1 MVGGGFLAEIIS
13 ALPACGLDIENLEM
27 LQFGAH
33 IGPSKCLRGRVRFC
47 HNQITMRPTLTIPPL
62 DIAIIVLYLCGI
74 LTIGL
79 LSVRRIKITGNV
91 FFLAGRSLSWPFVG
105 AALFASN
112 VSTIHLVGLT
122 ASGYNEGLVW
132 GNFEWMASYTLIL
145 LSLVFA
151 PFYFRT
157 RIATLPEFLER
168 RYSPA
173 SRSFLAFMAIVA
185 AVFIHIGISLYA
197 GAAVFQRFFGIN
209 VVTSI
214 VIISTVVGIYTVVG
228 GLRAVVIT
236 ETINTA
242 ILILGALLILG
253 FALAALPSHGIHSFA
268 QLRGAAK
275 PGQLSMLH
283 TRDTAGL
290 TWYAVLLGYPVL
302 GIWYWCTDQTIV
314 QRVLGARS
322 AEDAQLG
329 PLLAGFLKIL
339 PVFLLVLPGVIAYVL
354 FHNIIGSAS
363 NQTLPVLIEQLI
375 PTGVRGVIT
384 AAVLAAL
391 MSAVAAALNSIGTL
405 VAVDIVARMRPT
417 TSDRTQVTIG
427 RISSV
432 VVMLLAMAWSTQGG
446 RYSSIFEAI
455 NAIAADLAPPITVV
469 FLLGVL
475 WRRGTKQASLY
486 TLIFGFALGAV
497 AFLLDLPI
505 FGREKI
511 ITHRWSTPFMMQAW
525 WMFCIC
531 AVVYVVVTL
540 LTPPPAPESVEGLTW
555 SHPLGALTQAKFKG
569 LRDPRLIAAILAVT
583 VAILYYIFR

>member
-1 MVGGGFLAEIIS
+1 MSYAT
-13 ALPACGLDIENLEM
+13 
-27 LQFGAH
+27 Q
-33 IGPSKCLRGRVRFC
+33 
-47 HNQITMRPTLTIPPL
+47 PTLTIPAL
-62 DIAIIVLYLCGI
+62 DVAIILLYMCGI
-74 LTIGL
+74 LTVGL

-112 VSTIHLVGLT
+112 ISTIHLVGLT

-185 AVFIHIGISLYA
+185 AVFIHIGMSLYA

-214 VIISTVVGIYTVVG
+214 VIISTIVGIYTVLG

-236 ETINTA
+236 ETVNTA

-253 FALAALPSHGIHSFA
+253 FSLAALPGHGIHSLQEFRA
-268 QLRGAAK
+268 AAK
-275 PGQLSMLH
+275 PEQLSMLH
-283 TRDTAGL
+283 THDSAGL
-290 TWYAVLLGYPVL
+290 SWYAVLLGYPIL

-322 AEDAQLG
+322 SEDAQLG
-329 PLLAGFLKIL
+329 PLFAGFLKIL

-354 FHNIIGSAS
+354 FHNIIGSSS

-405 VAVDIVARMRPT
+405 VAVDIVARLRPR
-417 TSDRTQVTIG
+417 TSDRAQVTIG

-469 FLLGVL
+469 FLWGVL

-486 TLIFGFALGAV
+486 TLIAGFTLGV
-497 AFLLDLPI
+497 IAFILDLPT
-505 FGREKI
+505 FGTEKI
-511 ITHRWSTPFMMQAW
+511 VTRRWGIPFMMQAW

-531 AVVYVVVTL
+531 SVVYVAISL
-540 LTPPPAPESVEGLTW
+540 LTPPPAPESVDGLTW
-555 SHPLGALTQAKFKG
+555 SHPLAALTQEQFKG
-569 LRDPRLIAAILAVT
+569 LRDPRLIAAVLAVA
-583 VAILYYIFR
+583 VGILYYIFR